1 MEPSSTPEEPED
13 PIVSLLQT
21 YNELNSPLIEELY
34 EVPSALEFMRYVALN
49 RPFVVRGGAQDW
61 EATKSWDVG
70 TLKKLLEGQSVN
82 VAVTPEGYVLEKLRY
97 WEDEGWTDMGDR
109 NADSPTR
116 NEDGELLFVK
126 PWEEQQPFNEFV
138 DFVAKQEKEGRNDLE
153 VRYAQT
159 RVFHVIH
166 SLTPSFSNFHSSFSF
181 EKITDQNTENDNL
194 RNEYSTLFSHVE
206 KDISWA
212 RIALRQQPEA
222 INLWIGNSRSVT
234 ALHKDNY
241 ENIYVQVIGQKH
253 FVLLPP
259 LAYPCITE
267 KELPPASYIRSSNSN
282 LEIQK
287 EDGDKVPFATWDP
300 DSKEDGNEEKEY
312 ERFARPVR
320 VTLEKG
326 DMLYLPAMWYHK
338 VSQSCSE
345 EGICCAANYWLVVYT
360 ALRGSLLII

>member
-1 MEPSSTPEEPED
+1 
-13 PIVSLLQT
+13 
-21 YNELNSPLIEELY
+21 
-34 EVPSALEFMRYVALN
+34 
-49 RPFVVRGGAQDW
+49 
-61 EATKSWDVG
+61 
-70 TLKKLLEGQSVN
+70 
-82 VAVTPEGYVLEKLRY
+82 
-97 WEDEGWTDMGDR
+97 MGDR

-126 PWEEQQPFNEFV
+126 PWEEQQPFNDFV
-138 DFVAKQEKEGRNDLE
+138 EFVAKQEKEGRDDLE

-159 RVFHVIH
+159 RAFHVIH
-166 SLTPSFSNFHSSFSF
+166 PLAPSFSNFHSSFCF
-181 EKITDQNTENDNL
+181 EKTTDQNTENDNL

-259 LAYPCITE
+259 LAYPCIAE

-300 DSKEDGNEEKEY
+300 DSKEDGNVEKVY

-345 EGICCAANYWLVVYT
+345 EGICCAANYWSVVCT